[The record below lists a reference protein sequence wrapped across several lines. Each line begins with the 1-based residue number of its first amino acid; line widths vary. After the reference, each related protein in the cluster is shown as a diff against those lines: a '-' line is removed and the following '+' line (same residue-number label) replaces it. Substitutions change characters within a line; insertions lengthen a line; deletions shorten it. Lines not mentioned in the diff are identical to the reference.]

1 MSCWRMPVTSPWLA
15 GPAPSKRLPHAR
27 LAERILN
34 LLSSQ
39 NMCVLATYGAGGP
52 LATPVRYYHL
62 DFALMFTAAANS
74 PKMRNLAADPR
85 LSIGIFAPLVG
96 QASSRGAQI
105 FGRARILAAADA
117 DFEHYW
123 PAYRW
128 HSDHAERSRSFAEP
142 PSGPLVV
149 VDAERIVYTEHWLR
163 RDGYAPR
170 QFWSASGAADF
181 SAQDVD
187 TSE

>member
-1 MSCWRMPVTSPWLA
+1 MPITSPWLA
-15 GPAPSKRLPHAR
+15 GPAPSKRLPHDR

-39 NMCVLATYGAGGP
+39 NMCVLATYGADGP

-62 DFALMFTAAANS
+62 DFALMFTAAAES
-74 PKMRNLAADPR
+74 PKMRNLMADPR

-105 FGRARILAAADA
+105 FGRARILAAADEEFA
-117 DFEHYW
+117 YYW

-128 HSDHAERSRSFAEP
+128 QSDHAERSRSFASP
-142 PSGPLVV
+142 PGGPLVV

-170 QFWSASGAADF
+170 QSWSASGSADAG
-181 SAQDVD
+181 AQDVD